1 MYLREASRRL
11 KKPPGVVM
19 KQRVSGVVFH
29 KVSEGKGLK
38 GVGEREKGA
47 LPMRLEVMNVMVSS
61 SLYL

>member
-11 KKPPGVVM
+11 KKPPAISEAKGQYGWFL
-19 KQRVSGVVFH
+19 QR
-29 KVSEGKGLK
+29 KR
-38 GVGEREKGA
+38 GERLKAAREGRTGA